1 MFAVAVDGCTI
12 CLQLQLALA
21 GDTCVAVA
29 FDTVRLTFAFDI
41 CMHLTFP
48 VDISV

>member
-21 GDTCVAVA
+21 LAFDTAAVA
-29 FDTVRLTFAFDI
+29 FESTQMQTRLTFAFDI
-41 CMHLTFP
+41 
-48 VDISV
+48 SG